1 MSIAFK
7 SQLGSD
13 QNGMVLSFN
22 MCEAFF
28 FHQIVQKQLNRNCD
42 KEEK

>member
-1 MSIAFK
+1 MSTAFK

-28 FHQIVQKQLNRNCD
+28 HQIVQKQLNRNCD